1 MNYSKHDLQQLDTI
15 EQAWDGSE
23 LKIEENNIRVW
34 LTPPENRR
42 YDGDYTI
49 ERRDMNGKWEQQ
61 LYMFDQSQHT
71 TYIHVTIKI
80 RYMPNMSYCRFE
92 NTYND
97 LIDCLD
103 NISSEAGNER
113 DERYRIRLIKL
124 LADNMDL
131 ISDLKDIEPEYQQS
145 QLTMYIH
152 GINKNT

>member
-1 MNYSKHDLQQLDTI
+1 MNYSKRDLQQLDTI

-23 LKIEENNIRVW
+23 LKIENDGMKVW
-34 LTPPENRR
+34 LTQPEHRQ
-42 YDGDYTI
+42 YDGDYVI
-49 ERRDMNGKWEQQ
+49 ETRVNGKWEQQ
-61 LYMFDQSQHT
+61 SCMFDQAQHES
-71 TYIHVTIKI
+71 YIDNTIKI

-124 LADNMDL
+124 IADNMDL
-131 ISDLKDIEPEYQQS
+131 ISDLKDIEPEYQQA
-145 QLTMYIH
+145 QLTMYIY